1 VNVLVPGSYTITF
14 DHTDTNGN
22 EADQVTRTVNVVDTT
37 IPVITIHG
45 DSNITHEAGDVYTDA
60 GAVWNDIVDGEGNV
74 SGVGEVN
81 VLVPGSYTITFDHTD
96 TNGNEADQ
104 VTRTVNVVDTTIPL
118 ITLNGDANITHEGG
132 SAYTDAGAVW
142 NDIVDGEG
150 NVSGVGEVDV
160 MVPGIYV
167 IYYNFTDS
175 SGNAAV
181 QFTRSIEVVD
191 TTIPIIELLGEE
203 NMSIYVWT
211 DFIDPWVE
219 AYDAVDGNLSAQVEV
234 IDEIINDLP
243 GEYSLTYVLTDS
255 SGNRAQAVTRKVIVE
270 NRAPV
275 GITLDINQ
283 TEENQPAGT
292 YVGQLITT
300 DPDDPQGERF
310 YSYQLLEDDENTSSA
325 LFSVDSTGQVFT
337 EESLDYE
344 TESYH
349 TIRVRT
355 RDQFGG
361 EYEQEIGIEVLDT
374 TIPIVY
380 TELPVFES
388 GSLRLGGKIG
398 HRGGLEPVIRSGVVV
413 SGEPIRPGMLG
424 TDRVQEFDILLE
436 RNASEYS
443 ALIGLEKITAR
454 DAGNLYVMAYAENT
468 EGRAYG
474 LEERINITP
483 RALEQDDWTGAR
495 ALENREGWWNS
506 PWFGTYYRSEES
518 GWLLHLGLGWMYPA
532 PGTTQ
537 GLWLWKENLNWL
549 WTDEEVYPF
558 LYSSDTGTW
567 LYFYGELNRK
577 RLLYDY
583 GLQKWM
589 TLDERE
595 VDEEEGAR

>member
-1 VNVLVPGSYTITF
+1 
-14 DHTDTNGN
+14 
-22 EADQVTRTVNVVDTT
+22 
-37 IPVITIHG
+37 
-45 DSNITHEAGDVYTDA
+45 
-60 GAVWNDIVDGEGNV
+60 
-74 SGVGEVN
+74 
-81 VLVPGSYTITFDHTD
+81 
-96 TNGNEADQ
+96 
-104 VTRTVNVVDTTIPL
+104 
-118 ITLNGDANITHEGG
+118 
-132 SAYTDAGAVW
+132 
-142 NDIVDGEG
+142 
-150 NVSGVGEVDV
+150 
-160 MVPGIYV
+160 M
-167 IYYNFTDS
+167 
-175 SGNAAV
+175 
-181 QFTRSIEVVD
+181 
-191 TTIPIIELLGEE
+191 
-203 NMSIYVWT
+203 
-211 DFIDPWVE
+211 
-219 AYDAVDGNLSAQVEV
+219 DGNLSDRAEV
-234 IDEIINDLP
+234 IGEVRDDLP
-243 GEYSLTYVLTDS
+243 GEYDLAYVLTDS
-255 SGNRAQAVTRKVIVE
+255 SGNLAQAVTRKVIVE
-270 NRAPV
+270 NRSPV

-283 TEENQPAGT
+283 TEENQPTGT

-310 YSYQLLEDDENTSSA
+310 YSYQLLEDDENTSSE

-344 TESYH
+344 TESYY

-374 TIPIVY
+374 TIPIVH

-388 GSLRLGGKIG
+388 GSLRLGGEIG
-398 HRGGLEPVIRSGVVV
+398 HRGGLEPISRSGVVV

-424 TDRVQEFDILLE
+424 TDKVQEFDILLE

-506 PWFGTYYRSEES
+506 FWFGTYYRSEES
-518 GWLLHLGLGWMYPA
+518 GWLLHLELGWMYPA
-532 PGTTQ
+532 PGTNR

-549 WTDEEVYPF
+549 WTDSDVFPF
-558 LYSSDTGTW
+558 LYSSDSGNW
-567 LYFYGELNRK
+567 LYFFGDFNRK